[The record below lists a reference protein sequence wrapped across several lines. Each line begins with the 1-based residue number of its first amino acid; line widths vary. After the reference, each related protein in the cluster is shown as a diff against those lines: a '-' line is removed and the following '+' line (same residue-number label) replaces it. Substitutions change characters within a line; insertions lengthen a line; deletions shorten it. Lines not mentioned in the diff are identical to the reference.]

1 MNQKTEITKRI
12 LESMGLDSNDERVR
26 KTIPTWWFSTRQ
38 KEQGGLRLTE
48 QGFDAFRNAGIK
60 DYRIKFEDPI
70 YFTNQLMIWLDHFID
85 CPFYLRNQDI
95 YVFSEKM
102 AVQLVLFSGNIYK
115 YSAAK
120 ASRQSA

>member
-1 MNQKTEITKRI
+1 MNQKTEITKKV
-12 LESMGLDSNDERVR
+12 LEIMGINASDERVR
-26 KTIPTWWFSTRQ
+26 KTIPTWWHSTRQ

-48 QGFDAFRNAGIK
+48 QGYDALVNAGIK
-60 DYRIKFEDPI
+60 DYRIKYENPI

-120 ASRQSA
+120 ANRQSA

>member
-1 MNQKTEITKRI
+1 MSQKTEITKRI
-12 LESMGLDSNDERVR
+12 LESMGLDASDERIR

-38 KEQGGLRLTE
+38 KERGGLRLTE
-48 QGFDAFRNAGIK
+48 QGFDAFRDAGIK
-60 DYRIKFEDPI
+60 EYRIKFDDPI

-85 CPFYLRNQDI
+85 CPFYLRNKDI

>member
-12 LESMGLDSNDERVR
+12 LESMGLDDNNERVR
-26 KTIPTWWFSTRQ
+26 KTIPIWWFSTRQ

-48 QGFDAFRNAGIK
+48 QGFDTFRNAGIK